1 MLQLYGNTVAMFFYL
16 FHGMVFSMN
25 VQYIQYSL
33 CICVLL
39 TTGYAKFLSSALN
52 VCNKIFQI
60 FFSNLFIRKTKTRLC
75 CTCVQMLEFFL
86 LDLPFFGYCSTQ
98 YAENR
103 MLHINF
109 EKKTH

>member
-33 CICVLL
+33 CISVLL

-52 VCNKIFQI
+52 VCTKIFQI
-60 FFSNLFIRKTKTRLC
+60 FFFKFIYSENKNEALLYM
-75 CTCVQMLEFFL
+75 CTDVGNFL
-86 LDLPFFGYCSTQ
+86 LDLPFFGYCST
-98 YAENR
+98 
-103 MLHINF
+103 
-109 EKKTH
+109 